1 MSGRGNFQSEKCPV
15 GEIAT
20 QGNVWSGKCPVG
32 EMSSRGNS
40 RSGKCQVREVS
51 SRDVSVGEVSV
62 VEMSSRRSV
71 RTSRKQTFCYSD
83 FISCFSSYISFMKNA
98 FIATTLAVKSSIL
111 YLRRLGVFVFLSL
124 GVSPD
129 IPTV

>member
-1 MSGRGNFQSEKCPV
+1 MFSRRNVQSGKQPLREMSGRGNVQSDKCPV
-15 GEIAT
+15 GEIAAR
-20 QGNVWSGKCPVG
+20 GNAKSGKCPV
-32 EMSSRGNS
+32 
-40 RSGKCQVREVS
+40 
-51 SRDVSVGEVSV
+51 RDVSVGEVSV

-71 RTSRKQTFCYSD
+71 RTSSKQTFCYSD
-83 FISCFSSYISFMKNA
+83 FISCFSSYISFMKDA

-111 YLRRLGVFVFLSL
+111 HLRRLGVFVFPSL